1 MVLITCK
8 NSGQMFVTGINWH
21 SGKTGLAEAT
31 GRKEFG
37 IAEWKSHRDACAAGV
52 LSSLVLL
59 STFLVYRH
67 S

>member
-1 MVLITCK
+1 M
-8 NSGQMFVTGINWH
+8 TGINWH